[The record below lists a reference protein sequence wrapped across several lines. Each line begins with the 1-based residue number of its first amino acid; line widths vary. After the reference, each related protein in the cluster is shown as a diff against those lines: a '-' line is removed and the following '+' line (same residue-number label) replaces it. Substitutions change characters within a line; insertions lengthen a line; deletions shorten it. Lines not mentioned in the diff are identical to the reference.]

1 MTMPKQSQYIPTR
14 RQFIGA
20 MLGASFALPAWCR
33 NAAGASPLRIG
44 LIADVHKDIMHDADS
59 RLRAFIDEMNDAE
72 VDAILQLGDFCT
84 PKEENKGFRA
94 IFNRFDGPRYHV
106 LGNHETDG
114 GYEREDAV
122 KFLGMPS
129 RYYSFDLHGFHFVV
143 LDAND
148 VPDGHTSGYPSHIA
162 ADQIEWL
169 KDDLAG
175 TDSTVFVFVHQ
186 SLERESS
193 VAGDVGVRRVL
204 EEARTPDGSRK
215 VAAVFNGHH
224 HIDHAREI
232 NGIPYIHINS
242 ASYFWLGGE
251 QFQHQSYS
259 EEIHQQYRNIRNTSP
274 YQESLYTT
282 LTIDSQRGTF
292 SLSAA
297 DTDWQGPSPKE
308 LGFERG
314 DMVANGWVAP
324 KISGRSIAF

>member
-1 MTMPKQSQYIPTR
+1 MSHYFRHTATR
-14 RQFIGA
+14 RQFLGA
-20 MLGASFALPAWCR
+20 VIGASFALPAWSR
-33 NAAGASPLRIG
+33 NNANASPLRLG

-59 RLRAFIDEMNDAE
+59 RLGAFIDAMKEAN
-72 VDAILQLGDFCT
+72 VDSVLQLGDFCT
-84 PKEENKGFRA
+84 PKEENKGFRN
-94 IFNRFDGPRYHV
+94 IFDRFDGPRYHV

-114 GYEREDAV
+114 GFEREDAV
-122 KFLGMPS
+122 KFLGMPA
-129 RYYSFDLHGFHFVV
+129 RYYSFDMHGYHFAV

-169 KDDLAG
+169 KDDLAS

-193 VAGDVGVRRVL
+193 VVGDVNVRGVL
-204 EEARTPDGSRK
+204 EEARTPDGIRK

-224 HIDHAREI
+224 HIDHARVI
-232 NGIPYIHINS
+232 NGIPYIHVNS

-259 EEIHQQYRNIRNTSP
+259 EEIHSQYRNIRNTSP
-274 YQESLYTT
+274 YKEPLYTI
-282 LTIDSQRGTF
+282 LTIDPERGSF
-292 SLSAA
+292 SMSAA
-297 DTDWQGPSPKE
+297 ETDWQGPSPKE
-308 LGFERG
+308 LGFDRG
-314 DMVANGWVAP
+314 DMVSKGWVAP